1 VREDRVPEPKPT
13 VLHTEAEI
21 RVRVAELAER
31 ISRDYADAD
40 ELYLVG
46 VLKGAFIFLADL
58 CRALS
63 IRHRVDFV
71 ALASYGTST
80 ESSGHVRLIL
90 DLKANI
96 AGKHVLIVDDIIDT
110 GSTLQ
115 YLMNLLSAHEP
126 ASVKS
131 CVLVRKVKQRREEV
145 DVDYVG
151 FDIDDVWVVG
161 YGLDYADRNR
171 TLPYIGVVRPPE
183 SD

>member
-1 VREDRVPEPKPT
+1 MPDLEPT
-13 VLHTEAEI
+13 VLHSEAEI
-21 RVRVAELAER
+21 QARVAELAGR
-31 ISRDYADAD
+31 ISRDYANAG

-71 ALASYGTST
+71 ALASYGNSAKST
-80 ESSGHVRLIL
+80 GNVRLIL

-96 AGKHVLIVDDIIDT
+96 AGKNVLVVDDIIDT
-110 GSTLQ
+110 GSTLH
-115 YLMNLLSAHEP
+115 YLLNLLSAHEP

-131 CVLVRKVKQRREEV
+131 CVLVRKRKQRREEV

-171 TLPYIGVVRPPE
+171 TLPYIGVIQPPE
-183 SD
+183 AK

>member
-1 VREDRVPEPKPT
+1 MAELKPT

-21 RVRVAELAER
+21 QTRVAELAER
-31 ISRDYADAD
+31 ISRDYADAG

-46 VLKGAFIFLADL
+46 VLNGAFIFLADL

-71 ALASYGTST
+71 ALASYGNSAEST
-80 ESSGHVRLIL
+80 GNVRLIL

-96 AGKHVLIVDDIIDT
+96 AGKHVMVVDDIIDT
-110 GSTLQ
+110 GSTLH
-115 YLMNLLSAHEP
+115 YLINLLAAHGP

-131 CVLVRKVKQRREEV
+131 CVLVRKLKQRREDV

-171 TLPYIGVVRPPE
+171 TLPYIGVIQPPE
-183 SD
+183 QE